1 MFKRIYSLFLS
12 KISLF
17 IGGYFSLG
25 RTHALRLRTQFRALP
40 KAKRRVG
47 YAAMTFLGGWLL
59 FLLLDVAFPLPPM
72 KAYSQT
78 VYAADGSLLCASLTP
93 DDKWRLRTD
102 LDRVVPEMKEAIL
115 QKEDKW
121 FYWHYGIN
129 PLALLRAFGGN
140 LWSGKR
146 LSGASTLT
154 MQLARMNE
162 RAPRTYARK
171 LREMFRAVQYEWHYS
186 KKEILEMYLSQ
197 LPYGANV
204 EGVHSAAYIF
214 FGRSPQQLS
223 LAQSVLLAVIPN
235 RPNSL
240 RMDLHPDAA
249 RAMRDKWLTRL
260 RQEGDFSATAADWD
274 AALNE
279 PLPTFRHPIPFQN
292 PQFCHFV
299 SGLERSLSPENI
311 ASPEIYTTLSPAI
324 QHTVSGLVENHVR
337 RSLQLGVTNGAVLVM
352 ENATGNVVAY
362 CGSADFNDKENGGE
376 IDGIHAIRSPGSALK
391 PAAYALGFELGL
403 ITPQM
408 RLLDVPTTFRGFTPE
423 NYHPEY
429 AGDVTVDYA
438 LTHSLNVPVVRLVN
452 DYVGLDKYLNILV
465 QGKFETVRKQQKSLG
480 LSSVTGG
487 CGVTVEEMTR
497 FYSAFANRGAMRE
510 LHYLRKTPNGE
521 KGIANWFG
529 ANSAAATPDVRL
541 FSEGTAWLI
550 ASFLSDIERPDL
562 PQRYIDE
569 SKLPKVAWKTGTSY
583 GRRDAWAMGFSP
595 RYTVGV
601 WMGNFDNSGVPD
613 LSGSSLAVPL
623 LLDIF
628 NAIDYDATDK
638 WFPRPQ
644 TVGKRKVCAETG
656 MLPAETCQHFMY
668 DDYLVNI
675 SPMNTC
681 DLYQKLYVNE
691 GESMQYCT
699 ACLPMAGYHERA
711 YPNYAPELV
720 AWFGQNR
727 ISYIKPPPHNPEC
740 RARFTTDGPTI
751 LSPKQDFEYFV
762 EIDNE
767 QQIALQAASA
777 PDVAKHYWYVNGKF
791 LQAAAPSE
799 KLFYRPHVGTLEITC
814 VDDKGRKSSIKIQV
828 KGY

>member
-1 MFKRIYSLFLS
+1 MAGQIRHS
-12 KISLF
+12 
-17 IGGYFSLG
+17 IGAAWQQARAKAQS
-25 RTHALRLRTQFRALP
+25 LRTWFRALP

-47 YAAMTFLGGWLL
+47 YAAMSVSGLWLL
-59 FLLLDVAFPLPPM
+59 FLLLDALFPLPSIKP
-72 KAYSQT
+72 YSQT
-78 VYAADGSLLCASLTP
+78 VYAADGSLICASLTP

-102 LDRVVPEMKEAIL
+102 LDHVAADMKNAIL
-115 QKEDKW
+115 QKEDRW
-121 FYWHYGIN
+121 FYWHYGVN

-140 LWSGKR
+140 VWTGKR
-146 LSGASTLT
+146 LSGASTIT

-171 LREMFRAVQYEWHYS
+171 FREMFRAVQYEWHYS

-197 LPYGANV
+197 LPYGGNV

-223 LAQSVLLAVIPN
+223 LAQSVLLAVVPN

-240 RMDLHPDAA
+240 RIDAHPDAA

-260 RQEGDFSATAADWD
+260 RSESDFAATAADWD

-299 SGLERSLSPENI
+299 SGLERSLSPDNTR
-311 ASPEIYTTLSPAI
+311 SPEVYTTLSPRI
-324 QHTVSGLVENHVR
+324 QHTVSDLVANHVR
-337 RSLQLGVTNGAVLVM
+337 RSLQLGVTNGAVLVV
-352 ENATGNVVAY
+352 ENATGKVLAY

-391 PAAYALGFELGL
+391 PAAYALGFDMGL
-403 ITPQM
+403 ITPQT

-429 AGDVTVDYA
+429 AGDVTVHYA

-452 DYVGLDKYLNILV
+452 DFVGLDKYLNTLV
-465 QGKFETVRKQQKSLG
+465 QGRFEMVRKQQKSLG
-480 LSSVTGG
+480 LSAVTGG

-497 FYSAFANRGAMRE
+497 FYTAFANGGEMRE
-510 LHYLRKTPNGE
+510 LRYLRPAPDAKNSLS
-521 KGIANWFG
+521 AWFG
-529 ANSAAATPDVRL
+529 GKKDTVAPNVRL

-550 ASFLSDIERPDL
+550 ASILSDIERPDL

-601 WMGNFDNSGVPD
+601 WMGNFDNRGVPD
-613 LSGSSLAVPL
+613 LSGSSMAVPL

-644 TVGKRKVCAETG
+644 SVGKRKVCSETG
-656 MLPAETCQHFMY
+656 MLPAPTCQHFAY

-675 SPMNTC
+675 SPMSVC
-681 DLYQKLYVNE
+681 DLYQNVYVNE
-691 GESMQYCT
+691 SETMQYCT
-699 ACLPMAGYHERA
+699 GCLPQSGYHERA
-711 YPNYAPELV
+711 YPHYAPELV

-727 ISYIKPPPHNPEC
+727 ISYLKPPPHNSAC
-740 RARFTTDGPTI
+740 RARFSTEGPTI
-751 LSPKQDFEYFV
+751 LSPKPDFEYFV

-767 QQIALQAASA
+767 QEIALQAAS
-777 PDVAKHYWYVNGKF
+777 PPEIGKHYWYVNGKF
-791 LQAAAPSE
+791 LKAASPDE
-799 KLFYRPHVGTLEITC
+799 KIFYRPRVGTLEISC
-814 VDDKGRKSSIKIQV
+814 VDDKGRKSSVKIQV